1 MSALWGLHNALK
13 GWTLYDLAVNDVQL
27 LVGVM
32 SANEIRLCKVC
43 TKDSALWSSLS
54 EIEHSQFFSA
64 KKISS
69 EDYPALHQ
77 TEKTIA
83 GETDT
88 EYFVVRPR
96 KQLPR
101 LHKRHDVSIACTV
114 SSTTKSIDTVTVN
127 LSEGGLQFKDT
138 LPDWIAGYFIVALM
152 IPTGCVQLMCS
163 LVEDQKE
170 KKRVQIV
177 SEDTD
182 PQYLIY
188 QSWLTFL

>member
-1 MSALWGLHNALK
+1 MSAFWGLHNALK

-27 LVGVM
+27 LVQVM

-43 TKDSALWSSLS
+43 TKDSAIWASLT
-54 EIEHSQFFSA
+54 EVEHPQFFNA
-64 KKISS
+64 KKNSS
-69 EDYPALHQ
+69 ESYPALHQ

-101 LHKRHDVSIACTV
+101 LHKRHDLSIACKV
-114 SSTTKSIDTVTVN
+114 NSTTKSIDTITVN

-138 LPDWIAGYFIVALM
+138 LPEWIAGYFIVALM
-152 IPTGCVQLMCS
+152 IPSGSVQLMCS

-188 QSWLTFL
+188 QNWLTSL